1 MVTGVVLCTASSYF
15 KKKVMNLDMRFRDLV
30 NNLDHFELLA
40 LKKDLIGGATATKK
54 LIDDKIKENEKGRE
68 KFCAVC
74 DRKLDQYSTNYTI
87 LFGPDDFKKR
97 ASFCEIDC
105 LEYFVSK
112 LKNMGE
118 VEETDGGK

>member
-1 MVTGVVLCTASSYF
+1 
-15 KKKVMNLDMRFRDLV
+15 MRFRDLV

-40 LKKDLIGGATATKK
+40 LKKDLVGGATATKK
-54 LIDDKIKENEKGRE
+54 LVDDKIKENEKGRE

-74 DRKLDQYSTNYTI
+74 DQKLDQYSTNYTI

-105 LEYFVSK
+105 LEYFITK
-112 LKNMGE
+112 LKGINNK
-118 VEETDGGK
+118 VEEVNGGEGTESE